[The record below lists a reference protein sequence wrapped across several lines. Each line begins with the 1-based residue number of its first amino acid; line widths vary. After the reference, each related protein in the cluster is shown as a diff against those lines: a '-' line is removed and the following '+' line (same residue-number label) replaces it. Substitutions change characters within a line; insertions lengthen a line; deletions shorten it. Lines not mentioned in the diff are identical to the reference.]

1 MAFYRWI
8 TFTDFK
14 EVFAEFD
21 WIINFKITRYHWIL
35 IPLVTLT
42 LDHVI
47 NMSEPYIN
55 SGLQQDNSII

>member
-8 TFTDFK
+8 TFADFK

-35 IPLVTLT
+35 IPVVSLT
-42 LDHVI
+42 LDHVVKEVI
-47 NMSEPYIN
+47 PS
-55 SGLQQDNSII
+55 